1 MGTVRI
7 VSTQPQAFEDRREA
21 ALALAEELSDLRGQR
36 PVVLA
41 IPRGAVPMA
50 AVLAEEL
57 GGELDVVIVRKLRAP
72 HHPEFAIGAMTEGGH
87 VMLHEDV
94 VRRLRVPQ
102 SYLAQEQQEQLG
114 RIEERKRRYRSV
126 REKVPLEGRVV
137 VVVDDGFATGA
148 TMRAALWGAR
158 RENPERLIAAAP
170 VGAPDTVRE
179 MADHADEVVCLRAPA
194 AFGAVGAFYRR
205 FDQVSDD
212 EVVAVLRR
220 AAQAV

>member
-1 MGTVRI
+1 MGEVRI
-7 VSTQPQAFEDRREA
+7 VSTEPRAFEDRREA
-21 ALALAEELSDLRGQR
+21 ALALAEELSELRGQR
-36 PVVLA
+36 PVILG

-50 AVLAEEL
+50 AVLADEL

-72 HHPEFAIGAMTEGGH
+72 HHPEFAIGAVTEGGR

-94 VRRLRVPQ
+94 VRQLRVPP
-102 SYLAQEQQEQLG
+102 SYLEQEQREQLEA
-114 RIEERKRRYRSV
+114 IEERKRRYRSV

-158 RENPERLIAAAP
+158 REHPKRLIAAAP
-170 VGAPDTVRE
+170 VGAPETVRE

-194 AFGAVGAFYRR
+194 VFGAVGAFYRR

-212 EVVAVLRR
+212 EVVEVLRR
-220 AAQAV
+220 AGEGG